1 MKKIVTS
8 IFTAVISAA
17 SFSQAQFQVPLD
29 YTFATHF
36 SNSLNDEL
44 GQIPTGSGSLGDGFW
59 SIQNSGVRI
68 TEGQSLKYSNENCRP
83 SGDMTMIVNSKMDIP
98 YWDNLPNFSYY
109 TIFSNGEHIIR
120 ILKGGNIQFVVKN
133 GNDAVNS
140 FGYHIVEIQ
149 PGAAWPTIQENW
161 TVYQLIYN
169 SMSGMLYATVKS
181 GADVY
186 LSSYAWSGGGTIA
199 NSTEYPLQYAIGD
212 TIVEV
217 GFNNPS
223 QPTKMF
229 QGEIDY
235 AYIYNRAIGSGESDN
250 FLFNLDEN
258 LIVNP
263 TTNTI
268 SMQQSVDLVP
278 GFLTYQWFSV
288 EASGMRTDL
297 TGETAATYTPTTT
310 GTYGVKMILPGDYIT
325 ISEYKTVTIGSTI
338 GLNEANKEIFQIYPN
353 PATDILSIQK
363 AENSNLE
370 IIDLTGKTVLN
381 ITNYNGS
388 DIPINQLM
396 NGIYLVKLTKNGVT
410 GTNLFLKN

>member
-1 MKKIVTS
+1 
-8 IFTAVISAA
+8 
-17 SFSQAQFQVPLD
+17 
-29 YTFATHF
+29 
-36 SNSLNDEL
+36 
-44 GQIPTGSGSLGDGFW
+44 
-59 SIQNSGVRI
+59 
-68 TEGQSLKYSNENCRP
+68 
-83 SGDMTMIVNSKMDIP
+83 MDIP

-181 GADVY
+181 GTDVY

-338 GLNEANKEIFQIYPN
+338 GLNEANKGIFQIYPN
-353 PATDILSIQK
+353 PATDVLSIQN